1 MWCGLKKTQT
11 RIVAEVIV
19 AVALAYALNLIVVF
33 RMPQGGSVTA
43 VSMVPLLWLALRRGV
58 KVGVIG
64 GIVFGIVDMFPQP
77 FVVHPVQFL
86 LDYPLAF
93 GALGLA
99 GLFQRYPIPGVIV
112 GIACRFI
119 CHFISGFVFFGMYA
133 PEGMNP
139 AVYSAIYNGSYLIVE
154 LVLSVIVM
162 YILVKRGI
170 IKMYL

>member
-1 MWCGLKKTQT
+1 MKIQT
-11 RIVAEVIV
+11 KIVAEVV
-19 AVALAYALNLIVVF
+19 VSVALAYALNMIVMF

-58 KVGVIG
+58 RVGVIG
-64 GIVFGIVDMFPQP
+64 GIIFGIVDMFPQP

-99 GLFQRYPIPGVIV
+99 GFFQRHPIGGVFS
-112 GIACRFI
+112 GIAGRFA
-119 CHFISGFVFFGMYA
+119 CHFIAGVVFFGMYA

-139 AVYSAIYNGSYLIVE
+139 IVYSAIYNGSYLIVE
-154 LVLSVIVM
+154 LVFSVIVM

>member
-1 MWCGLKKTQT
+1 MKIQT
-11 RIVAEVIV
+11 KIVAEVV
-19 AVALAYALNLIVVF
+19 VSVALAYALNMIVMF

-58 KVGVIG
+58 RVGVIG
-64 GIVFGIVDMFPQP
+64 GIIFGIVDMFPQP
-77 FVVHPVQFL
+77 FVVHPIQFL

-99 GLFQRYPIPGVIV
+99 GFFQTHPIAGVFS
-112 GIACRFI
+112 GIAGRFA
-119 CHFISGFVFFGMYA
+119 CHFIAGVVFFGMYA

-139 AVYSAIYNGSYLIVE
+139 IVYSAIYNGSYLIVE
-154 LVLSVIVM
+154 LVFSVIVM
-162 YILVKRGI
+162 YILVKRNI

>member
-1 MWCGLKKTQT
+1 MKIQT
-11 RIVAEVIV
+11 KIVAEVV
-19 AVALAYALNLIVVF
+19 VSVALAYALNMIVMF

-58 KVGVIG
+58 RVGVIG

-99 GLFQRYPIPGVIV
+99 GFFQTHPIAGVFS
-112 GIACRFI
+112 GIAGRFA
-119 CHFISGFVFFGMYA
+119 CHFIAGVVFFGMYA

-139 AVYSAIYNGSYLIVE
+139 IVYSAIYNGSYLIVE
-154 LVLSVIVM
+154 LVFSVIVM
-162 YILVKRGI
+162 YILVKRNI

>member
-1 MWCGLKKTQT
+1 MKIQT
-11 RIVAEVIV
+11 KIVAEVV
-19 AVALAYALNLIVVF
+19 VSVALAYALNMIVMF

-58 KVGVIG
+58 RVGVIG
-64 GIVFGIVDMFPQP
+64 GIIFGVVDMFPQP

-99 GLFQRYPIPGVIV
+99 GFFQTHPIAGVFS
-112 GIACRFI
+112 GIAGRFA
-119 CHFISGFVFFGMYA
+119 CHFIAGVVFFGMYA

-139 AVYSAIYNGSYLIVE
+139 IVYSAIYNGSYLIVE
-154 LVLSVIVM
+154 LVFSVIVM
-162 YILVKRGI
+162 YILVKRNI

>member
-1 MWCGLKKTQT
+1 MKIQT
-11 RIVAEVIV
+11 KIVAEIV
-19 AVALAYALNLIVVF
+19 VSVALAYALNMIVMF

-58 KVGVIG
+58 RVGVIG
-64 GIVFGIVDMFPQP
+64 GIIFGVVDMFPQP

-99 GLFQRYPIPGVIV
+99 GFFQTHPIAGVFS
-112 GIACRFI
+112 GIAGRFA
-119 CHFISGFVFFGMYA
+119 CHFIAGVVFFGMYA

-139 AVYSAIYNGSYLIVE
+139 IVYSAIYNGSYLIVE
-154 LVLSVIVM
+154 LVFSVIVM
-162 YILVKRGI
+162 YILVKRNI

>member
-1 MWCGLKKTQT
+1 MKIQT
-11 RIVAEVIV
+11 KIVAEIV
-19 AVALAYALNLIVVF
+19 VSVALAYALNMIVMF

-58 KVGVIG
+58 RVGVIG
-64 GIVFGIVDMFPQP
+64 GIIFGIVDMFPQP

-99 GLFQRYPIPGVIV
+99 GFFQTHPIGGVCS
-112 GIACRFI
+112 GITGRFV
-119 CHFISGFVFFGMYA
+119 CHFIAGVVFFGMYA

-139 AVYSAIYNGSYLIVE
+139 IVYSAIYNGSYLIVE
-154 LVLSVIVM
+154 LVFSVIVM
-162 YILVKRGI
+162 YILVKRNI

>member
-1 MWCGLKKTQT
+1 MKIQT
-11 RIVAEVIV
+11 KIVAEVV
-19 AVALAYALNLIVVF
+19 VSVALAYALNMIVMF

-58 KVGVIG
+58 RVGVIG
-64 GIVFGIVDMFPQP
+64 GIMFGIVDMFPQP

-99 GLFQRYPIPGVIV
+99 GFFQTHPIAGVFS
-112 GIACRFI
+112 GIAGRFA
-119 CHFISGFVFFGMYA
+119 CHFIAGVVFFGMYA

-139 AVYSAIYNGSYLIVE
+139 IVYSAIYNGSYLIVE
-154 LVLSVIVM
+154 LAFSVTVM
-162 YILVKRGI
+162 YILVKRNI

>member
-1 MWCGLKKTQT
+1 MKIQT
-11 RIVAEVIV
+11 KIVAEVV
-19 AVALAYALNLIVVF
+19 VSVALAYALNMIVMF

-58 KVGVIG
+58 RVGVIG
-64 GIVFGIVDMFPQP
+64 GIIFGIVDMFPQP

-99 GLFQRYPIPGVIV
+99 GFFQTHPIAGVFS
-112 GIACRFI
+112 GIAGRFA
-119 CHFISGFVFFGMYA
+119 CHFIAGVVFFGMYA

-139 AVYSAIYNGSYLIVE
+139 IVYSAIYNGSYLIVE
-154 LVLSVIVM
+154 LVFSVIVM
-162 YILVKRGI
+162 YILVKRNI

>member
-1 MWCGLKKTQT
+1 VM
-11 RIVAEVIV
+11 
-19 AVALAYALNLIVVF
+19 F

-58 KVGVIG
+58 RVGVIG
-64 GIVFGIVDMFPQP
+64 GIIFGIVDMFPQP

-99 GLFQRYPIPGVIV
+99 GFFQTHPIAGVFS
-112 GIACRFI
+112 GIAGRFA
-119 CHFISGFVFFGMYA
+119 CHFIAGVVFFGMYA

-139 AVYSAIYNGSYLIVE
+139 IVYSAIYNGSYLIVE
-154 LVLSVIVM
+154 LVFSVIVM
-162 YILVKRGI
+162 YILVKRNI

>member
-1 MWCGLKKTQT
+1 MKIQT
-11 RIVAEVIV
+11 KIVAEVV
-19 AVALAYALNLIVVF
+19 VSVALAYALNMIVMF
-33 RMPQGGSVTA
+33 RLPQGGSVTA

-58 KVGVIG
+58 RVGVIG
-64 GIVFGIVDMFPQP
+64 GIIFGIVDMFPQP

-99 GLFQRYPIPGVIV
+99 GFFQRHPIGGVFS
-112 GIACRFI
+112 GIAGRFA
-119 CHFISGFVFFGMYA
+119 CHFVAGVVFFGMYA

-139 AVYSAIYNGSYLIVE
+139 IVYSAIYNGSYLIVE
-154 LVLSVIVM
+154 LVFSVIVM
-162 YILVKRGI
+162 YILVKRNI

>member
-1 MWCGLKKTQT
+1 MKIQT
-11 RIVAEVIV
+11 KIVAEIV
-19 AVALAYALNLIVVF
+19 VSVALAYALNMIVMF

-58 KVGVIG
+58 RVGVIG
-64 GIVFGIVDMFPQP
+64 GIIFGIVDMFPQP

-99 GLFQRYPIPGVIV
+99 GFFQTHPIAGVFS
-112 GIACRFI
+112 GIAGRFA
-119 CHFISGFVFFGMYA
+119 CHFIAGVVFFGMYA

-139 AVYSAIYNGSYLIVE
+139 IVYSAIYNGSYLIVE
-154 LVLSVIVM
+154 LVFSVIVM
-162 YILVKRGI
+162 YILVKRNI

>member
-1 MWCGLKKTQT
+1 MKIQT
-11 RIVAEVIV
+11 KIVAEVV
-19 AVALAYALNLIVVF
+19 VSVALAYALNMIVMF

-58 KVGVIG
+58 RVGVIG
-64 GIVFGIVDMFPQP
+64 GIIFGIVDMFPQP

-99 GLFQRYPIPGVIV
+99 GFFQRHPIGGVV
-112 GIACRFI
+112 SGITGRFV
-119 CHFISGFVFFGMYA
+119 CHFIAGVVFFGMYA
-133 PEGMNP
+133 PEGMSP
-139 AVYSAIYNGSYLIVE
+139 IVYSAIYNGSYLIVE
-154 LVLSVIVM
+154 LVFSVVVM

>member
-1 MWCGLKKTQT
+1 MKIQT
-11 RIVAEVIV
+11 KIVAEVV
-19 AVALAYALNLIVVF
+19 VSVALAYALNMIVMF

-58 KVGVIG
+58 RVGVIG
-64 GIVFGIVDMFPQP
+64 GIIFGIVDMFPQP

-99 GLFQRYPIPGVIV
+99 GFFQTHPIGGVFS
-112 GIACRFI
+112 GIAGRFA
-119 CHFISGFVFFGMYA
+119 CHFIAGVVFFGMYA

-139 AVYSAIYNGSYLIVE
+139 IVYSAVYNGSYLIVE
-154 LVLSVIVM
+154 LVFSVIVM
-162 YILVKRGI
+162 YILVKRNI

>member
-1 MWCGLKKTQT
+1 MKIQT
-11 RIVAEVIV
+11 KIVAEVV
-19 AVALAYALNLIVVF
+19 VSVALAYALNMIVMF

-58 KVGVIG
+58 RVGVIG
-64 GIVFGIVDMFPQP
+64 GIIFGIVDMFPQP

-99 GLFQRYPIPGVIV
+99 GFFQTHPIGGVFS
-112 GIACRFI
+112 GIAGRFA
-119 CHFISGFVFFGMYA
+119 CHFIAGVVFFGMYA

-139 AVYSAIYNGSYLIVE
+139 IVYSAIYNGSYLIVE
-154 LVLSVIVM
+154 LVFSVIVM
-162 YILVKRGI
+162 YILVKRNI

>member
-1 MWCGLKKTQT
+1 MKIQT
-11 RIVAEVIV
+11 KIVAEVV
-19 AVALAYALNLIVVF
+19 VSVALAYALNMIVMF

-58 KVGVIG
+58 RVGVIG
-64 GIVFGIVDMFPQP
+64 GIMFGIVDMFPQP

-99 GLFQRYPIPGVIV
+99 GFFQTHPIAGVFS
-112 GIACRFI
+112 GIAGRFA
-119 CHFISGFVFFGMYA
+119 CHFIAGVVFFGMYA

-139 AVYSAIYNGSYLIVE
+139 IVYSAIYNGSYLIVE
-154 LVLSVIVM
+154 LVFSVIVM
-162 YILVKRGI
+162 YILVKRNI

>member
-1 MWCGLKKTQT
+1 MKIQT
-11 RIVAEVIV
+11 KIVAEIV
-19 AVALAYALNLIVVF
+19 VSVALAYALNLIIVF

-43 VSMVPLLWLALRRGV
+43 VSMVPLLWLALRRGAR
-58 KVGVIG
+58 VGVIG
-64 GIVFGIVDMFPQP
+64 GIIFGIVDMFPQP

-99 GLFQRYPIPGVIV
+99 GFFQRHPIGGVFSGIV
-112 GIACRFI
+112 GRFV
-119 CHFISGFVFFGMYA
+119 CHFIAGVVFFGMYA

-139 AVYSAIYNGSYLIVE
+139 IVYSAIYNGSYLIVE
-154 LVLSVIVM
+154 LIFSVIVM

>member
-1 MWCGLKKTQT
+1 MKIQPK
-11 RIVAEVIV
+11 IVAEVV
-19 AVALAYALNLIVVF
+19 VSVALAYALNLIVMF

-58 KVGVIG
+58 RVGVIG
-64 GIVFGIVDMFPQP
+64 GIIFGIVDMFPQP

-99 GLFQRYPIPGVIV
+99 GFFQTHPIGGVFS
-112 GIACRFI
+112 GIAGRFA
-119 CHFISGFVFFGMYA
+119 CHFIAGVVFFGMYA

-139 AVYSAIYNGSYLIVE
+139 IVYSAIYNGSYLIVE
-154 LVLSVIVM
+154 LVFSVIVM
-162 YILVKRGI
+162 YILVKRNI

>member
-1 MWCGLKKTQT
+1 MKIHTK
-11 RIVAEVIV
+11 IVAEVIV
-19 AVALAYALNLIVVF
+19 AIALAYALNLIVMF

-43 VSMVPLLWLALRRGV
+43 VSMVPLLWLALRRGA
-58 KVGVIG
+58 KVGIIG
-64 GIVFGIVDMFPQP
+64 GIAFGVLDMFPQP

-99 GLFQRYPIPGVIV
+99 GFFQRHPIGGVV
-112 GIACRFI
+112 AGIAGRFI

-139 AVYSAIYNGSYLIVE
+139 ALYSAIYNGSYLIVE
-154 LVLSVIVM
+154 LVFSVIVM

>member
-1 MWCGLKKTQT
+1 MKIQT
-11 RIVAEVIV
+11 KIVAEIV
-19 AVALAYALNLIVVF
+19 VSVALAYALNMIVMF

-58 KVGVIG
+58 RVGVIG
-64 GIVFGIVDMFPQP
+64 GIIFGIVDMFPQP

-99 GLFQRYPIPGVIV
+99 GFFQTHPIGGVFS
-112 GIACRFI
+112 GIAGRFA
-119 CHFISGFVFFGMYA
+119 CHFIAGVVFFGMYA

-139 AVYSAIYNGSYLIVE
+139 IVYSAIYNGSYLIVE
-154 LVLSVIVM
+154 LVFSVIVM
-162 YILVKRGI
+162 YILVKRNI

>member
-1 MWCGLKKTQT
+1 MKIQT
-11 RIVAEVIV
+11 KIVAEVV
-19 AVALAYALNLIVVF
+19 VSVALAYALNMIVMF

-58 KVGVIG
+58 RVGVIG
-64 GIVFGIVDMFPQP
+64 GIMFGIVDMFPQP

-99 GLFQRYPIPGVIV
+99 GFFQTHPIGGVFS
-112 GIACRFI
+112 GIAGRFA
-119 CHFISGFVFFGMYA
+119 CHFIAGVVFFGMYA

-139 AVYSAIYNGSYLIVE
+139 IVYSAIYNGSYLIVE
-154 LVLSVIVM
+154 LVFSVIVM
-162 YILVKRGI
+162 YILVKRNI

>member
-1 MWCGLKKTQT
+1 MKIQT
-11 RIVAEVIV
+11 KIVAEVV
-19 AVALAYALNLIVVF
+19 VSVALAYALNMIVMF

-58 KVGVIG
+58 RVGVIG
-64 GIVFGIVDMFPQP
+64 GIIFGVVDMFPQP

-99 GLFQRYPIPGVIV
+99 GFFQTHPIAGVFS
-112 GIACRFI
+112 GIAGRFA
-119 CHFISGFVFFGMYA
+119 CHFIAGVVFFGMYA

-139 AVYSAIYNGSYLIVE
+139 IVYSAIYNGSYLIVE
-154 LVLSVIVM
+154 LVFSVTVM
-162 YILVKRGI
+162 YILVKRNI

>member
-1 MWCGLKKTQT
+1 MKIQT
-11 RIVAEVIV
+11 KIVAEVV
-19 AVALAYALNLIVVF
+19 VSVALAYALNMIVMF

-58 KVGVIG
+58 RVGVIG
-64 GIVFGIVDMFPQP
+64 GIMFGIVDMFPQP

-99 GLFQRYPIPGVIV
+99 GFFQTHPIGGVFS
-112 GIACRFI
+112 GIAGRFA
-119 CHFISGFVFFGMYA
+119 CHFIAGVVFFGMYA

-139 AVYSAIYNGSYLIVE
+139 IVYSAIYNGSYLIVE
-154 LVLSVIVM
+154 LAFSVTVM
-162 YILVKRGI
+162 YILVKRNI

>member
-1 MWCGLKKTQT
+1 MKIQT
-11 RIVAEVIV
+11 KIVAEVV
-19 AVALAYALNLIVVF
+19 VSVALAYALNMIVMF

-58 KVGVIG
+58 RVGVIG
-64 GIVFGIVDMFPQP
+64 GIIFGIVDMFPQP

-99 GLFQRYPIPGVIV
+99 GFFQTHPIAGVFS
-112 GIACRFI
+112 GIAGRFA
-119 CHFISGFVFFGMYA
+119 CHFIAGVVFFGMYA

-139 AVYSAIYNGSYLIVE
+139 MVYSAIYNGSYLIVE
-154 LVLSVIVM
+154 LVFSVIVM
-162 YILVKRGI
+162 YILVKRNI

>member
-1 MWCGLKKTQT
+1 MKIQT
-11 RIVAEVIV
+11 KIVAEVV
-19 AVALAYALNLIVVF
+19 VSVALAYALNMIVMF

-58 KVGVIG
+58 RVGVIG
-64 GIVFGIVDMFPQP
+64 GIIFGIVDMFPQP

-99 GLFQRYPIPGVIV
+99 GFFQTHPIGGVFS
-112 GIACRFI
+112 GIAGRFA
-119 CHFISGFVFFGMYA
+119 CHFIAGVIFFGMYA

-139 AVYSAIYNGSYLIVE
+139 IVYSAIYNGSYLIVE
-154 LVLSVIVM
+154 LVFSVIVM
-162 YILVKRGI
+162 YILVKRNI

>member
-1 MWCGLKKTQT
+1 MKIQT
-11 RIVAEVIV
+11 KIVAEVV
-19 AVALAYALNLIVVF
+19 VSVALAYALNLIVMF

-58 KVGVIG
+58 RVGVIG
-64 GIVFGIVDMFPQP
+64 GIIFGIVDMFPQP

-99 GLFQRYPIPGVIV
+99 GFFQRQPIGGVFS
-112 GIACRFI
+112 GIGGRFA
-119 CHFISGFVFFGMYA
+119 CHFIAGVVFFGMYA

-139 AVYSAIYNGSYLIVE
+139 IVYSAIYNGSYLIVE
-154 LVLSVIVM
+154 LVFSVIVM
-162 YILVKRGI
+162 YVLVKRNI
-170 IKMYL
+170 INMYL

>member
-1 MWCGLKKTQT
+1 MKIQT
-11 RIVAEVIV
+11 KIVAEIV
-19 AVALAYALNLIVVF
+19 VTVALAYALNMIVMF

-58 KVGVIG
+58 RVGVIG
-64 GIVFGIVDMFPQP
+64 GIIFGIVDMFPQP

-99 GLFQRYPIPGVIV
+99 GFFQRHPIGGVFS
-112 GIACRFI
+112 GIAGRFA
-119 CHFISGFVFFGMYA
+119 CHFIAGVVFFGMYA

-139 AVYSAIYNGSYLIVE
+139 IVYSAIYNGSYLIVE
-154 LVLSVIVM
+154 LVFSVIVM
-162 YILVKRGI
+162 YILVKRNI

>member
-1 MWCGLKKTQT
+1 MKIQT
-11 RIVAEVIV
+11 KIVAEVV
-19 AVALAYALNLIVVF
+19 VSVALAYALNMIVMF

-58 KVGVIG
+58 RVGVIG
-64 GIVFGIVDMFPQP
+64 GIIFGIVDMFPQP

-99 GLFQRYPIPGVIV
+99 GFFQRHPIGGVFS
-112 GIACRFI
+112 GIAGRFA
-119 CHFISGFVFFGMYA
+119 CHFIAGVVFFGMYA

-139 AVYSAIYNGSYLIVE
+139 IVYSAIYNGSYLIVE
-154 LVLSVIVM
+154 LVFSVIVM
-162 YILVKRGI
+162 YILVKRNI

>member
-1 MWCGLKKTQT
+1 MKIQT
-11 RIVAEVIV
+11 KIVAEVV
-19 AVALAYALNLIVVF
+19 VSVALAYALNMIVMF

-58 KVGVIG
+58 RVGVIG
-64 GIVFGIVDMFPQP
+64 GSIFGIVDMFPQP

-99 GLFQRYPIPGVIV
+99 GFFQTHPIGGVFS
-112 GIACRFI
+112 GIAGRFA
-119 CHFISGFVFFGMYA
+119 CHFIAGVVFFGMYA

-139 AVYSAIYNGSYLIVE
+139 IVYSAIYNGSYLIVE
-154 LVLSVIVM
+154 LVFSVIVM
-162 YILVKRGI
+162 YILVKRNI